1 MVVDSR
7 VIADRRAKVD
17 KSPIFIHS
25 MLRSGSTYLF
35 ATLRELND
43 LYCYYEP
50 MHELVAWASAD
61 VTRLNIETHA
71 DKMQQLRHPEMQS
84 PYFDE
89 LQQVWPA
96 WQHRLAPEVVYGGY
110 FAESFV
116 EAGGDFYA
124 ALCDA
129 APGRPVFSECRTAGR
144 IAALK
149 QGLGGWHAYLWR
161 NPWDQW
167 WSTQVDGYFEA
178 SNRMVAHANA
188 LPPPLLSLREAL
200 GLTLSPDQRFSEAR
214 DFYLLRPLDLEA
226 SYGWFYGVW
235 LHTLE
240 LAIRNADLLLNID
253 SLSQSED
260 HRAMVSNAFAERGV
274 GPVDFS
280 DASAPSTRFTA
291 AELEAFVAVEARV
304 HNVFQASGW
313 DPERLPVILALR
325 EQHRPITA
333 DDHALSN
340 TDPGVH
346 LAAERRRERW
356 AHRGAQVAL
365 SEGWQSLY
373 QQQSELLRQIRMDAG
388 ALHRV
393 VEHDRR
399 VLADEKARVEALK
412 SEHLE
417 LEAFREEVGLLRSSL
432 SWRLTAPLRRVLG
445 GLASVRS
452 GLFTGRWRD
461 GPRVIGQGA
470 KLRVLRGL
478 SATVYRSPPLSRLA
492 NAALDKWPALRR
504 WVSVET
510 GGSTASAQSADQTPA
525 LLSPRAQALYRRLE
539 GELSRRDATSTRR
552 ASGRS

>member
-1 MVVDSR
+1 MLMVVDSR
-7 VIADRRAKVD
+7 VIADRRARVD

-35 ATLRELND
+35 ATLRELNN

-50 MHELVAWASAD
+50 MHELVAWASTD
-61 VTRLNIETHA
+61 VARLDIETHA

-89 LQQVWPA
+89 LQQIWPA

-167 WSTQVDGYFEA
+167 WSTQVDDYFEV
-178 SNRMVAHANA
+178 SNRIVAHANA
-188 LPPPLLSLREAL
+188 LPPTLLSLREAL
-200 GLTLSPDQRFSEAR
+200 DLKLSPDQRFSEAR
-214 DFYLLRPLDLEA
+214 DFYLLRPLDFEA

-240 LAIRNADLLLNID
+240 LAICSADLLLNID
-253 SLSQSED
+253 SLSHSED

-304 HNVFQASGW
+304 HDVFSVSGW
-313 DPERLPVILALR
+313 GAERLPAILALR
-325 EQHRPITA
+325 EQHRPVTA

-340 TDPGVH
+340 TDPGVD
-346 LAAERRRERW
+346 LATERRRERW
-356 AHRGAQVAL
+356 AHRRAQVAL

-373 QQQSELLRQIRMDAG
+373 QQQSDLLQQIRMDAG

-399 VLADEKARVEALK
+399 VLADLK
-412 SEHLE
+412 SELAE
-417 LEAFREEVGLLRSSL
+417 SEACREEVRLLRSSG

-452 GLFTGRWRD
+452 GLATGWWLN
-461 GPRVIGQGA
+461 GLQGIGQRA
-470 KLRVLRGL
+470 KLSALRGL
-478 SATVYRSPPLSRLA
+478 SATVYRSPSLLRLA

-504 WVSVET
+504 WVNTERE
-510 GGSTASAQSADQTPA
+510 GNTALAQSADQIPA
-525 LLSPRAQALYRRLE
+525 LLSPRAQALYRQLE